1 MQIPSEYGWALIA
14 IGGACAT
21 TIFGSIKVRLPS
33 DPPPPVSTEKGNR
46 RRSDDVTSPSRVPET
61 VAMAAAAAAA
71 STKRRHPALS
81 IRPSPLTRDRS
92 LSHPHREQVS
102 LARKKFGVEYPT
114 LYAESSHKNAK
125 AFNCV
130 QRAHQ
135 QTLEWMAPVMC
146 LTASTGLVFPLAAA
160 VSCGVWTVGKLLYI
174 QGYSSGDPNGRHLG
188 GAIAHLGDLPL
199 IVMAFVAGN
208 KVLNA

>member
-1 MQIPSEYGWALIA
+1 
-14 IGGACAT
+14 
-21 TIFGSIKVRLPS
+21 
-33 DPPPPVSTEKGNR
+33 
-46 RRSDDVTSPSRVPET
+46 
-61 VAMAAAAAAA
+61 MASAAAAA
-71 STKRRHPALS
+71 STTRRHPALS

-114 LYAESSHKNAK
+114 LYAESSHKSAK

-135 QTLEWMAPVMC
+135 QTLEWLAPVMC
-146 LTASTGLVFPLAAA
+146 LTASNGLVFPLAAA

-174 QGYSSGDPNGRHLG
+174 QGYSSVTERTPSWRCHRSSWRPASYRHGLRRRKQSAQCVRCRSG
-188 GAIAHLGDLPL
+188 GDLET
-199 IVMAFVAGN
+199 
-208 KVLNA
+208 

>member
-1 MQIPSEYGWALIA
+1 
-14 IGGACAT
+14 
-21 TIFGSIKVRLPS
+21 
-33 DPPPPVSTEKGNR
+33 
-46 RRSDDVTSPSRVPET
+46 
-61 VAMAAAAAAA
+61 MASAAAAA
-71 STKRRHPALS
+71 STTRRHPALS

-114 LYAESSHKNAK
+114 RYAESSHKNAK

-135 QTLEWMAPVMC
+135 QTLEWLAPVMC
-146 LTASTGLVFPLAAA
+146 LTASNGLVFPLAAA
-160 VSCGVWTVGKLLYI
+160 ASCGVWTVGKLLYI
-174 QGYSSGDPNGRHLG
+174 QGYSSGDPKGRHLG

-199 IVMAFVAGN
+199 IAWPSSPETKCSMRRCRSGGD
-208 KVLNA
+208 LET

>member
-1 MQIPSEYGWALIA
+1 
-14 IGGACAT
+14 
-21 TIFGSIKVRLPS
+21 
-33 DPPPPVSTEKGNR
+33 
-46 RRSDDVTSPSRVPET
+46 
-61 VAMAAAAAAA
+61 MASAAAAA

-135 QTLEWMAPVMC
+135 QTLEWLAPVMC
-146 LTASTGLVFPLAAA
+146 LTASNGLVFPLAAA
-160 VSCGVWTVGKLLYI
+160 ASCGVWTVGKLLYI
-174 QGYSSGDPNGRHLG
+174 QGYSSGDPKGRHLG
-188 GAIAHLGDLPL
+188 RCHRASWGPASHRHGLRRRKQSAQRVG
-199 IVMAFVAGN
+199 VAA
-208 KVLNA
+208 VDT